1 MTKVIETNKD
11 FGFLIFVAIL
21 SFIFSM
27 VSLWTVWFSTRIF
40 FSDISGRVSNGE
52 LNLTVEILNEVNF
65 SVRAISWGSGR
76 VDQEVTAAS
85 LTTSNFTGIPNVTGG
100 NWTLD
105 DNPGIAGFQSTGGMR
120 IENIGNVNVTINFT
134 VAYNASIWIGGTN
147 PITEWNLSVLEA
159 NSCLNVT
166 ATLNSNNVPNMLFE
180 YYEANTTPVGRL
192 GCSVFPFESARDTL
206 RLDFNITV
214 PENSLTGAR
223 GNVITAVASAI

>member
-1 MTKVIETNKD
+1 MADDSNKYSPL
-11 FGFLIFVAIL
+11 LIFIAVLAFL
-21 SFIFSM
+21 
-27 VSLWTVWFSTRIF
+27 VSLFSLGVVYLSVSNL
-40 FSDISGRVSNGE
+40 FSEISGYVTTGE
-52 LNLTVEILNEVNF
+52 TNLTVDTQAQINF
-65 SVRAISWGSGR
+65 STRAISWGSGR

>member
-159 NSCLNVT
+159 NSCLNVSR
-166 ATLNSNNVPNMLFE
+166 ANRGFGGLQINN
-180 YYEANTTPVGRL
+180 YYEANTTPIGRIGCVVFLAL
-192 GCSVFPFESARDTL
+192 GIQDTL
-206 RLDFNITV
+206 RLDFNLTI
-214 PENSLTGAR
+214 PENSHTGVR
-223 GNVITAVASAI
+223 GNIITAVVTSI